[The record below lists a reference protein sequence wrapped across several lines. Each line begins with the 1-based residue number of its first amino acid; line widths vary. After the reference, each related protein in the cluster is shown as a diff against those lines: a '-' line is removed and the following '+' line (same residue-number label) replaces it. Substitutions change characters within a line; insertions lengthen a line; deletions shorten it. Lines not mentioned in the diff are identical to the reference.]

1 MVDPLYDLTVKTVAG
16 QSLYGRFKYVKAHY
30 SLLSNMSDS
39 ERAEILIALHN
50 IEDRL
55 QEIADILR
63 VVNKENIEAAQD
75 RVLSGSPLRVRIME
89 LCDGN
94 KSVTDIAKT
103 LGKAIQQVSN
113 NITTLQN
120 VGLVKEARKGKE
132 KRYLKTR

>member
-1 MVDPLYDLTVKTVAG
+1 M
-16 QSLYGRFKYVKAHY
+16 
-30 SLLSNMSDS
+30 SNMSDS

-75 RVLSGSPLRVRIME
+75 RVLSGSPLRARILE

-94 KSVTDIAKT
+94 KSVTDIAET
-103 LGKAIQQVSN
+103 LGKSIQQVSN
-113 NITTLQN
+113 NITLLQN
-120 VGLVKEARKGKE
+120 VGLVKEVRKGKE
-132 KRYLKTR
+132 KRYLQTR